1 MNTLDLSV
9 YWQPEQEEEGDLYRR
24 AGAGG
29 GGLNLV
35 MVNAPQAVTIAV

>member
-24 AGAGG
+24 AVVGG
-29 GGLNLV
+29 VNLV

>member
-29 GGLNLV
+29 GVNLV